1 VFTPVCDASNS
12 MKDIRGIDDDDDDDN
27 EAFASILNVH

>member
-12 MKDIRGIDDDDDDDN
+12 MKDIRGIDDDDDDN